1 MLLVHLVI
9 NNIVTEPW
17 SVKII
22 SSRAH
27 KSYNYIPFCSHVKL
41 SNCLCS
47 KTLFFNGSSIINY
60 ICVKGFSFFFFWCV
74 RCACRCW
81 GHCCTYHLL
90 RPPQIASKKLILFR
104 TLDWWM
110 QLTGLLLMLFVY
122 SCKKI
127 KEWSIIAEPPL
138 PKWSFLSPDMCS
150 VFFSPIVR
158 QL

>member
-41 SNCLCS
+41 F
-47 KTLFFNGSSIINY
+47 KLFMLKNSVLQWIINY
-60 ICVKGFSFFFFWCV
+60 QLYMCQGFFFFFWCV